1 MRPTVRRR
9 IRTGGR
15 YRDLDPLAAP
25 SHGRH
30 ELLNAL
36 YRWFYRAAYGVMRLF
51 WFIFRP
57 LTRGVNV
64 ALWHDGE
71 LLVVRNSYRPG
82 YSLPGGYIRFR
93 ESARAAA
100 VREVR
105 EELRLT
111 VAEHELDAWGQIE
124 VRQEYKRD
132 RVMVFELHCAKP
144 PVIRVDKREVVAAR
158 FIQPEAE
165 ATLSCEA
172 PLAAYLAAK
181 RRKRS
186 GRRPQKRL
194 GGA

>member
-1 MRPTVRRR
+1 MSAAF
-9 IRTGGR
+9 
-15 YRDLDPLAAP
+15 YRSHPLTDC
-25 SHGRH
+25 
-30 ELLNAL
+30 L
-36 YRWFYRAAYGVMRLF
+36 YRQLYRAAYGIMRIF
-51 WFIFRP
+51 WFVFRP

-144 PVIRVDKREVVAAR
+144 PAIRVDKREVVAAR
-158 FIQPEAE
+158 FLQPEAE